1 MLFRIHCPKSSS
13 SSETSPSLPA
23 SLSELSALDNAFLF
37 LRTLFEVTY
46 ADDAF
51 DGPAAGLTFLDA
63 FGPEDDRRAEVEDF
77 LRSVHSCLTL
87 LVLAALDGAT
97 GAGLKSSSESGAR
110 GTGGPYEGGSCLTT
124 AKACLSGGRAARPYF
139 EIIRARGV

>member
-124 AKACLSGGRAARPYF
+124 AGACLSGGRAARPYF